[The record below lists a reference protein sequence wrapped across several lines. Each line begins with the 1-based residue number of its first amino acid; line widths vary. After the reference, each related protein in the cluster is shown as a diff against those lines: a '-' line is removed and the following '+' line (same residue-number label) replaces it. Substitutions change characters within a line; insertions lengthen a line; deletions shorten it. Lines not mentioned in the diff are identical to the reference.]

1 MCRVAVCCAIRCLL
15 GVLATLEL
23 GAGFL
28 GARFRPTLSTVVNV
42 PALPKWRFGEGP
54 KHAKPRLMLA
64 YPARRATRSARECDG
79 CGRYRRQRWRAYE
92 KWVKQSLELTR
103 EYPAP
108 GFDSHWAM
116 TISRRRATTSRQ
128 WTRPGR
134 IGFGATSCFPNSCRR
149 GAMAMAMVAMA
160 RTISNCKL
168 NCRSA
173 LASRQR
179 ALMVVALN

>member
-1 MCRVAVCCAIRCLL
+1 
-15 GVLATLEL
+15 
-23 GAGFL
+23 
-28 GARFRPTLSTVVNV
+28 
-42 PALPKWRFGEGP
+42 
-54 KHAKPRLMLA
+54 MLA
-64 YPARRATRSARECDG
+64 YRHAAPPDRLENAMDVAGIGGSVGELR
-79 CGRYRRQRWRAYE
+79 
-92 KWVKQSLELTR
+92 KMVLVKQSLELTR

-149 GAMAMAMVAMA
+149 GAVAMAMVAMA

-173 LASRQR
+173 LASPQR